1 MPLSAP
7 GAQVSV
13 RRGPKVKMQDH
24 FAAANTDKIA
34 GEEEGDGD
42 VIMNE
47 DGTMYAAANASSEDE
62 L

>member
-47 DGTMYAAANASSEDE
+47 DGTMYAAANASSEDK

>member
-1 MPLSAP
+1 
-7 GAQVSV
+7 
-13 RRGPKVKMQDH
+13 MQDH